1 MKKYK
6 EKIMTLMDIALQTL
20 LLFATSLVTF
30 IFTKRKYNSEARAQE
45 ITNIDSSLKVYQNII
60 LDLETRLER
69 LQKLVGE
76 LELKLER
83 CQEENKQLKIVKCKF
98 PDNPKC

>member
-1 MKKYK
+1 
-6 EKIMTLMDIALQTL
+6 MTLTEVALQTL

-60 LDLETRLER
+60 TDLETRLER
-69 LQKLVGE
+69 LQKIVSE
-76 LELKLER
+76 LELKLEI
-83 CQEENKQLKIVKCKF
+83 CQEENKQLKVIKCKYL
-98 PDNPKC
+98 DDPKCN